1 MTINSND
8 LVNYTHLVG
17 QFYDQFPYPEVPIK
31 AGLPSILD
39 WRFSLENIYSECTG
53 AISPLQKK
61 SRTIRILD
69 AGCGTGVSTNS
80 LSYFNSGA
88 EIVAIDISKKSLAIA
103 KKRLSKSSAYKNSK
117 IIFKEIDLLKYYSE
131 KGFDYINSIGLLN
144 HIKDPLEGFHSLE
157 RNLHEDGII
166 HLFIYSDYG
175 RYQIKLMNQIFKIL
189 DLNATSN
196 GITLARK
203 LIDDLPY
210 DNPLKNSF
218 QAICS
223 REYISDFKFADI
235 YLHPF
240 ETNFTLN
247 DLFNLLDLSGLKLL
261 GFSNKKVWNIER
273 LLNGKLLEKANL
285 LSPKDKLQLIEKLD
299 PNIDGFDIFL
309 AKKIF
314 KIYEWSS
321 DKELL
326 LTKAKV
332 NACFVDLERNIFL
345 DQDMKKTHLTS
356 QEINLLTHVRN
367 NPGKPLQL
375 LGQVLASDGFP
386 ALIRGLWQKKML
398 LLYPL

>member
-1 MTINSND
+1 N
-8 LVNYTHLVG
+8 
-17 QFYDQFPYPEVPIK
+17 K
-31 AGLPSILD
+31 
-39 WRFSLENIYSECTG
+39 
-53 AISPLQKK
+53 
-61 SRTIRILD
+61 
-69 AGCGTGVSTNS
+69 
-80 LSYFNSGA
+80 
-88 EIVAIDISKKSLAIA
+88 
-103 KKRLSKSSAYKNSK
+103 
-117 IIFKEIDLLKYYSE
+117 
-131 KGFDYINSIGLLN
+131 
-144 HIKDPLEGFHSLE
+144 
-157 RNLHEDGII
+157 
-166 HLFIYSDYG
+166 
-175 RYQIKLMNQIFKIL
+175 
-189 DLNATSN
+189 
-196 GITLARK
+196 
-203 LIDDLPY
+203 
-210 DNPLKNSF
+210 
-218 QAICS
+218 
-223 REYISDFKFADI
+223 EYISDFKFADI

-247 DLFNLLDLSGLKLL
+247 ELFNLLDLSGLKLL

-332 NACFVDLERNIFL
+332 NDCFVDLERNIFL

-375 LGQVLASDGFP
+375 LAQVLASDGFP
-386 ALIRGLWQKKML
+386 ALI
-398 LLYPL
+398 